1 MKRAEKGFSPLL
13 PHSVVVFVRVR
24 KHFVAGGTRQNAGLL
39 RIYPAKFAQNGE
51 LSKQKSPMTENIGH
65 GAFCK

>member
-1 MKRAEKGFSPLL
+1 MKHAENGFSPLL

-24 KHFVAGGTRQNAGLL
+24 KHFVTGEARQNAGLL
-39 RIYPAKFAQNGE
+39 CICSAKFAPNGE

-65 GAFCK
+65 GAFRK